1 MSYPGRRQRG
11 PEVAI
16 DTGEVVDNR
25 FEIVSQ
31 LGEGGIG
38 IVYQARHRD
47 MDRQVALKL
56 LKATLPAT
64 PEQQTR
70 FRNEAQVIS
79 SLKHPNIVSVYS
91 IGLTTI
97 GAMYIAMELLD
108 GAPLSELIAKDGAL
122 DYRRMIPLFIQA
134 CDALEHAHKAGI
146 IHRDIKPSNLVI
158 TTDESGNECLKVVDF
173 GLAKVL
179 SGADITHTTAV
190 VGSAYYMSPG
200 RWESRV
206 SDTQSDIYALGCSLF
221 EVLVGR
227 PPFVADS
234 YLQVMTKHR
243 EEIAPRISA
252 LNAEAQ
258 FPPSLEDIV
267 ACCLRKDSQLRYQS
281 VTDLRHDLVRLLD
294 GKSPQHIPDAP
305 AEDYRAAPP
314 LTRPNRSSWIGT
326 ALGVMVITALGITA
340 FWLFKQHVLS
350 QDKALAERAQLL
362 EEARRLYKTG
372 VGYSL
377 QTKGHEGQ
385 LVLDKAWAKMERIN
399 QIQSTLAGT
408 DAALGTKEKTEAAFL
423 ENDIACQLAYCNSV
437 QLRQSDVNPQRDRR
451 TLALINAA
459 MQDVEDSGAFD
470 DPSTKKTAMDKLASS
485 YSAMT
490 WPYRHLSQMRNSLRS
505 AEKARDLLSN
515 GNRGEPTLEGLR
527 AKVSGDLVFYS
538 IACGETTKAVR
549 YVQERLDRQ
558 QSEGYVVSRQIHD
571 LQEAIGVAKTFKRAE
586 LVSSLEELLKN
597 LEQTKG
603 H

>member
-11 PEVAI
+11 PDVAI

-56 LKATLPAT
+56 LKATISAT

-91 IGLTTI
+91 IGLTTN

-108 GAPLSELIAKDGAL
+108 GAPLSDLIAKDGAL

-134 CDALEHAHKAGI
+134 CDALENAHKAGI

-206 SDTQSDIYALGCSLF
+206 FDTQSDIYALGCSLF
-221 EVLVGR
+221 EV
-227 PPFVADS
+227 
-234 YLQVMTKHR
+234 
-243 EEIAPRISA
+243 
-252 LNAEAQ
+252 
-258 FPPSLEDIV
+258 
-267 ACCLRKDSQLRYQS
+267 ACCLRK
-281 VTDLRHDLVRLLD
+281 
-294 GKSPQHIPDAP
+294 
-305 AEDYRAAPP
+305 EDYRPAPP
-314 LTRPNRSSWIGT
+314 LTRPHRPSWIGT
-326 ALGVMVITALGITA
+326 AIGITLVTLICIA
-340 FWLFKQHVLS
+340 FMWLSKQNTVA
-350 QDKALAERAQLL
+350 QDKMLAERTQLL
-362 EEARRLYKTG
+362 EEARALYQTG
-372 VGYSL
+372 LGFSL
-377 QTKGHEGQ
+377 QTKYHEGQ
-385 LVLDKAWAKMERIN
+385 LVLDEAWAKMERIN
-399 QIQSTLAGT
+399 QIQSSLAGT
-408 DAALGTKEKTEAAFL
+408 DSAVEAKDKTESAFL

-437 QLRQSDVNPQRDRR
+437 QFRDTDSNPQRDRR
-451 TLALINAA
+451 TLALQWDA
-459 MQDVEDSGAFD
+459 
-470 DPSTKKTAMDKLASS
+470 TKMPTDFE
-485 YSAMT
+485 T
-490 WPYRHLSQMRNSLRS
+490 CV
-505 AEKARDLLSN
+505 
-515 GNRGEPTLEGLR
+515 GEFEG
-527 AKVSGDLVFYS
+527 
-538 IACGETTKAVR
+538 
-549 YVQERLDRQ
+549 
-558 QSEGYVVSRQIHD
+558 
-571 LQEAIGVAKTFKRAE
+571 
-586 LVSSLEELLKN
+586 
-597 LEQTKG
+597 
-603 H
+603 